1 MTRRALLRRL
11 MSSDEIP
18 TSMTMPSRFFSQRL
32 SPSSMHRSVPLLALT
47 VMLTGVLVL
56 TSGCNNGQASN
67 SPNEAPAQPDTRVE
81 SLLLEPTSFTDI
93 IEITGSV
100 EALDDATLSSQ
111 TDGPVTMLVDR
122 GTRVR
127 QGEPVATIDA
137 EEATSAVEQAKA
149 RYDLAQDRFERQQ
162 PLYRDSV
169 ISALEFEQVRSER
182 NQARAA
188 LQQAQTRLDNATLE
202 APFGGTIEERFLEVG
217 EQAAPGARLARLVNT
232 RRVKITAGIPER
244 YANDIQLGT
253 PVQLDFRRYDAGVRT
268 AEVTFVGNTID
279 PESRTFPIE
288 VTVSN
293 EDRTLKPEMGVKLRV
308 TRAVLDSTI
317 VIPRTAI
324 LRDESGTHV
333 YVVDRSDTT
342 AVARN
347 RDIVLGPE
355 TGGRVVADSGL
366 AAGDEVIIVGQ
377 NNVSPGAPLEVVQQ
391 YNRTSAAGTPY
402 EETSSLPTPPTD
414 N

>member
-1 MTRRALLRRL
+1 MRRA
-11 MSSDEIP
+11 
-18 TSMTMPSRFFSQRL
+18 
-32 SPSSMHRSVPLLALT
+32 VPLLTLTAL
-47 VMLTGVLVL
+47 LAGVLLL
-56 TSGCNNGQASN
+56 TSGCNDGQASN
-67 SPNEAPAQPDTRVE
+67 SNAEAPSRPATRVE
-81 SLLLEPTSFTDI
+81 TLLLEPTSFTDI

-100 EALDDATLSSQ
+100 EALDDAVLSSQ

-122 GTRVR
+122 GARLQR
-127 QGEPVATIDA
+127 GEPVAKVDA
-137 EEATSAVEQAKA
+137 EEAQAAVEQAQA

-188 LQQAQTRLDNATLE
+188 LQQARTRLDNATLE
-202 APFGGTIEERFLEVG
+202 APFGGTVEERFLEVG
-217 EQAAPGARLARLVNT
+217 EQAAPGARVARLVNT
-232 RRVKITAGIPER
+232 RRVKITAGVPER
-244 YANDIQLGT
+244 YANDIQRGT

-268 AEVTFVGNTID
+268 AAVTFVGNTID

-293 EDRTLKPEMGVKLRV
+293 DARTLKPEMGVKLRV

-317 VIPRTAI
+317 VLPRTAV
-324 LRDESGTHV
+324 LRDETGTHV

-347 RDIVLGPE
+347 RDIALGPE

-402 EETSSLPTPPTD
+402 EETASLPTPPTD
-414 N
+414 D

>member
-1 MTRRALLRRL
+1 MRR
-11 MSSDEIP
+11 
-18 TSMTMPSRFFSQRL
+18 T
-32 SPSSMHRSVPLLALT
+32 VPLLTLTALL
-47 VMLTGVLVL
+47 VGVLMLT
-56 TSGCNNGQASN
+56 TGCNDGQASSSTN
-67 SPNEAPAQPDTRVE
+67 DASPRPTTRVE
-81 SLLLEPTSFTDI
+81 TLLLKPTSFTDV
-93 IEITGSV
+93 IEVTGSV

-122 GTRVR
+122 GARLQR
-127 QGEPVATIDA
+127 GEPVAAIDA
-137 EEATSAVEQAKA
+137 EEAQAAVEQAQA
-149 RYDLAQDRFERQQ
+149 QYDLAQDRFERQQ

-188 LQQAQTRLDNATLE
+188 LQQARTRLANATVE
-202 APFGGTIEERFLEVG
+202 APFSGTVEERFLEVG
-217 EQAAPGARLARLVNT
+217 EQAAPGSRIARLVNT

-288 VTVSN
+288 VTVPN

-317 VIPRTAI
+317 VIPRTAV
-324 LRDESGTHV
+324 LRDETGTHV

-377 NNVSPGAPLEVVQQ
+377 NNVSPGAPLEIVQQ
-391 YNRTSAAGTPY
+391 YSRTSAAGTPY

-414 N
+414 E

>member
-1 MTRRALLRRL
+1 MRRA
-11 MSSDEIP
+11 
-18 TSMTMPSRFFSQRL
+18 
-32 SPSSMHRSVPLLALT
+32 VPLLTLT
-47 VMLTGVLVL
+47 AMLAGVLLL
-56 TSGCNNGQASN
+56 TSGCNDGQASN
-67 SPNEAPAQPDTRVE
+67 SSDEASSRPATRVE
-81 SLLLEPTSFTDI
+81 TLLLAPTSFTDI

-122 GTRVR
+122 GARLQR
-127 QGEPVATIDA
+127 GEPVAKIDA
-137 EEATSAVEQAKA
+137 EEAQAAVEQAQA

-188 LQQAQTRLDNATLE
+188 LQQARTRLDNATVE
-202 APFGGTIEERFLEVG
+202 APFSGTVEERFLEVG
-217 EQAAPGARLARLVNT
+217 EQAAPGARVARLVNT

-244 YANDIQLGT
+244 YANDIQRGT
-253 PVQLDFRRYDAGVRT
+253 PVQLDFRRYGAGVRT

-293 EDRTLKPEMGVKLRV
+293 DDRTLKPEMGVKLRV

-317 VIPRTAI
+317 VIPRTAV
-324 LRDESGTHV
+324 LRDETGTHV

-347 RDIVLGPE
+347 RNIALGAE

-402 EETSSLPTPPTD
+402 EDPSSLPTPPTD

>member
-1 MTRRALLRRL
+1 
-11 MSSDEIP
+11 
-18 TSMTMPSRFFSQRL
+18 
-32 SPSSMHRSVPLLALT
+32 MHRSLSLLALT
-47 VMLTGVLVL
+47 TLLVGVLVL
-56 TSGCNNGQASN
+56 TPGCNDGQAS
-67 SPNEAPAQPDTRVE
+67 SSSDEPPARPQIRVE
-81 SLLLEPTSFTDI
+81 TLLLQPASFTDV

-100 EALDDATLSSQ
+100 EALDDATLSAQ

-137 EEATSAVEQAKA
+137 EEAESAVEQAQA
-149 RYDLAQDRFERQQ
+149 QFELAQDRFERQQ

-182 NQARAA
+182 NQAQAA

-202 APFGGTIEERFLEVG
+202 APFNGTIEERYLEVG
-217 EQAAPGARLARLVNT
+217 EQAAPGTQLARLVNT
-232 RRVKITAGIPER
+232 RRVKVTAGIPER
-244 YANDIQLGT
+244 YANDIRRGT
-253 PVQLDFRRYDAGVRT
+253 PVQLDVRRYDAGVRT
-268 AEVTFVGNTID
+268 AEVSFVGNTID

-317 VIPRTAI
+317 VIPRTAV
-324 LRDESGTHV
+324 LRDETGTHV

-347 RDIVLGPE
+347 RDIALGPE

-377 NNVSPGAPLEVVQQ
+377 NNVSPGAPLEIVQR

-402 EETSSLPTPPTD
+402 EEQSSLPTPPTE
-414 N
+414 

>member
-1 MTRRALLRRL
+1 M
-11 MSSDEIP
+11 D
-18 TSMTMPSRFFSQRL
+18 
-32 SPSSMHRSVPLLALT
+32 RSVSLLALT
-47 VMLTGVLVL
+47 ATLVGL
-56 TSGCNNGQASN
+56 LVFTTGCNDGQASN
-67 SPNEAPAQPDTRVE
+67 SASETAARPATRVE
-81 SLLLEPTSFTDI
+81 TLLLEPTSFTDI

-100 EALDDATLSSQ
+100 EALDDATLSAQ

-122 GTRVR
+122 GTRV
-127 QGEPVATIDA
+127 QKGEPVATIDA
-137 EEATSAVEQAKA
+137 EEAKAAVEQAKA
-149 RYDLAQDRFERQQ
+149 RYELAQDRFERQQ
-162 PLYRDSV
+162 PLYQDSV

-188 LQQAQTRLDNATLE
+188 LQQAQTRLANATVD
-202 APFGGTIEERFLEVG
+202 APFNGSIEERFLEVG
-217 EQAAPGARLARLVNT
+217 EQAAPGSRLARLVNT
-232 RRVKITAGIPER
+232 RRVKITAGVPER
-244 YANDIQLGT
+244 YANDIQRGT

-317 VIPRTAI
+317 VIPRTAV
-324 LRDESGTHV
+324 LRDETGTHV

-347 RDIVLGPE
+347 RDIALGPE
-355 TGGRVVADSGL
+355 TGGQVVADSGL
-366 AAGDEVIIVGQ
+366 TAGDEVIIVGQ
-377 NNVSPGAPLEVVQQ
+377 NNVSPGAPLEIVQQ
-391 YNRTSAAGTPY
+391 YNRTSPAGTPY
-402 EETSSLPTPPTD
+402 EEKPDLPTPPTE
-414 N
+414 

>member
-11 MSSDEIP
+11 MSSDETP
-18 TSMTMPSRFFSQRL
+18 TSMPMPARSSRSRSFFVPMR
-32 SPSSMHRSVPLLALT
+32 RAVPLLTLT
-47 VMLTGVLVL
+47 AMLAGVLLL
-56 TSGCNNGQASN
+56 TSGCNDGQAS
-67 SPNEAPAQPDTRVE
+67 SSSDEAPSRPATRVE
-81 SLLLEPTSFTDI
+81 TLLLTPTSFTDI

-122 GTRVR
+122 GARLQR
-127 QGEPVATIDA
+127 GEPVATIDA
-137 EEATSAVEQAKA
+137 EEAQAAVEQAQA

-188 LQQAQTRLDNATLE
+188 LQQARTRLDNATVE
-202 APFGGTIEERFLEVG
+202 APFNGTVEERFLEVG
-217 EQAAPGARLARLVNT
+217 EQAAPGARVARLVNT

-244 YANDIQLGT
+244 YANDIQRGT
-253 PVQLDFRRYDAGVRT
+253 PVQLDFRRYGAGVRT

-293 EDRTLKPEMGVKLRV
+293 DDRTLKPEMGVKLRV
-308 TRAVLDSTI
+308 TRAVLDSTL
-317 VIPRTAI
+317 VIPRTAV
-324 LRDESGTHV
+324 LRDETGTHV

-347 RDIVLGPE
+347 RNIVLGPE

-366 AAGDEVIIVGQ
+366 AAGDEIIIVGQ

-391 YNRTSAAGTPY
+391 YNRTSPAGTPY
-402 EETSSLPTPPTD
+402 EDSSSLPTPPTE
-414 N
+414 

>member
-1 MTRRALLRRL
+1 MRR
-11 MSSDEIP
+11 
-18 TSMTMPSRFFSQRL
+18 T
-32 SPSSMHRSVPLLALT
+32 VPLLTLTAL
-47 VMLTGVLVL
+47 LVGAL
-56 TSGCNNGQASN
+56 VFTTGCNDGEAS
-67 SPNEAPAQPDTRVE
+67 SSSDDAAPRPTTRVE
-81 SLLLEPTSFTDI
+81 TLLLRPTSFTDV
-93 IEITGSV
+93 IEVTGSV

-111 TDGPVTMLVDR
+111 TDGPVTMLVER
-122 GTRVR
+122 GARVR
-127 QGEPVATIDA
+127 EGERVATIDA
-137 EEATSAVEQAKA
+137 EEAQAAVEQAQA
-149 RYDLAQDRFERQQ
+149 QYDLAQDRFERQQ
-162 PLYRDSV
+162 PLYQDSV

-202 APFGGTIEERFLEVG
+202 APFPGTVEERYLEVG

-232 RRVKITAGIPER
+232 QRVKITAGIPER

-317 VIPRTAI
+317 VIPRTAV
-324 LRDESGTHV
+324 LRDETGTHV

-342 AVARN
+342 TVARN

-377 NNVSPGAPLEVVQQ
+377 NNVSPGAPLEIVQQ

-414 N
+414 E